1 MSAES
6 LVVFSDLDGT
16 LLDHATYDL
25 DAARPAIERLRAAGV
40 PLVLCTSKTRAEV
53 EPVRD
58 ALRNDH
64 PFIVENG
71 GGLYIP
77 VGYFPFELEGAE
89 PRSGYWVVSFGDPY
103 PEIVQA
109 LARAAAASGVGVR
122 GFASMTDEQVAA
134 DTGLSTREAQLARA
148 REFDEPFVIPE
159 PARANDLLAAIER
172 QGKRWTKGGR
182 FYHITGP
189 SDKAGAVR
197 HLISLYRRQ
206 LGGTQTVGL
215 GDAPND
221 AGFLSLV
228 DIPILLAS
236 PRLDQLR
243 ALVPRGRTT
252 VLAGPSGWN
261 EAVLAVLDAYQGD
274 EDLAGRR

>member
-1 MSAES
+1 MPAES

-25 DAARPAIERLRAAGV
+25 DAARPALERLRAAGV

-58 ALRNDH
+58 VLDNRH

-77 VGYFPFELEGAE
+77 VGYFPFELEAAE
-89 PRSGYWVVSFGDPY
+89 PRSGYWVMSIGDPY
-103 PEIVQA
+103 PQLVRA
-109 LARAAAASGVGVR
+109 LARAAEASGVGVR
-122 GFASMTDEQVAA
+122 GFASMSDEQVADA
-134 DTGLSTREAQLARA
+134 TGLSTREARLARA
-148 REFDEPFVIPE
+148 REFDEPFVILEPE
-159 PARANDLLAAIER
+159 RANDLLAAIER
-172 QGKRWTKGGR
+172 DGNRWTRGGR

-197 HLISLYRRQ
+197 RLISLYRRQ
-206 LGGTQTVGL
+206 RGETRTVGL

-221 AGFLSLV
+221 AGFLSVV
-228 DIPILLAS
+228 DVPILLAS

-243 ALVPRGRTT
+243 ALVPRGQET

-261 EAVLAVLDAYQGD
+261 EAVLAVLDAWQGD
-274 EDLAGRR
+274 EGLAGQR